1 MRRDVPL
8 LLLLPVLL
16 CALAAQAQS
25 PTASGAADEEMPLG
39 SSIYRKKAPAPRTP
53 AKDGRLVRP
62 GSTIDANDAL
72 DEMLDELAA
81 DIARMGG
88 ARVSPILLERVRVSE
103 NMNPD
108 YAAILEAR
116 LVAAIYRAANVA
128 VVRCFECYATRGEV
142 KDGQWVVRRGVTQQ
156 EDLQQ
161 LADKYGAQMLL
172 SASLTLNTEPSS
184 LALDVE
190 LVRAND
196 ATIAFAEGYRVHP
209 QTAML
214 YRTADRV
221 QTREAKLKDLEDRVN
236 ARPQWKYQLYT
247 GMLWMPVSDH
257 PDGSFG
263 AASVGGRFTEAF
275 GETRGWRAG
284 VTVGGIINPAR
295 MAGLTLAATLL
306 GRLTDENVYKVQC
319 FVGGSA
325 GALITGK
332 EDNSPFLGPQGECV
346 LTHRFSVQASLQ
358 YLIPFTVE
366 RSTGSNYKVGGIIPQ
381 AGVAFV
387 W

>member
-1 MRRDVPL
+1 MRREVPHL
-8 LLLLPVLL
+8 LVLPALL

-25 PTASGAADEEMPLG
+25 PTASGAATEEMPLG
-39 SSIYRKKAPAPRTP
+39 SSIYRKKAPPERTP
-53 AKDGRLVRP
+53 AKDGRLVNP
-62 GSTIDANDAL
+62 GGTVDANLAL
-72 DEMLDELAA
+72 DEMLDEFAA
-81 DIARMGG
+81 DIARMGA
-88 ARVSPILLERVRVSE
+88 ARVSPILLERVRVSD
-103 NMNPD
+103 NMNPEF
-108 YAAILEAR
+108 AAILEAR

-142 KDGQWVVRRGVTQQ
+142 KDGEWVVRRGITEK
-156 EDLQQ
+156 EDLQT
-161 LADKYGAQMLL
+161 LADKYSAQMLL
-172 SASLTLNTEPSS
+172 NATLTLNTGPNS

-209 QTAML
+209 YTAML

-247 GMLWMPVSDH
+247 GMLWMPISEH

-263 AASVGGRFTEAF
+263 AASVGARFTEAF
-275 GETRGWRAG
+275 GETRSWRAG
-284 VTVGGIINPAR
+284 VTVGGIINPSR
-295 MAGLTLAATLL
+295 MAGLTLAATML

-319 FVGGSA
+319 FLGGSA

-332 EDNSPFLGPQGECV
+332 EDNTPFFGPQGECV
-346 LTHRFSVQASLQ
+346 LTHRFALQASLQ
-358 YLIPFTVE
+358 YLIPMTVE
-366 RSTGSNYKVGGIIPQ
+366 RNTGSSYKVGGIVPQ
-381 AGVAFV
+381 AEVAFV